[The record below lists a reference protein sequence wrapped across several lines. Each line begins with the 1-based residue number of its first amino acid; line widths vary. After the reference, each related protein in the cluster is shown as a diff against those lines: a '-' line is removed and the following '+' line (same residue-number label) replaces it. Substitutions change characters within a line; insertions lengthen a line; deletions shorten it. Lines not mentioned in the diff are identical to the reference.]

1 MTPGLNKA
9 PPQEIRL
16 AIPPTPGF
24 SKPATLRHFQS
35 SPSLPLVSGLSF
47 SNGPSNSEKRRPQPL
62 DTLFSP
68 LKESFHVVEEEEQNF
83 DVPLSREE
91 KPEAYPNGPICIYEP
106 NVYLYLEP
114 TAAQASTFDVILNVA
129 SEVRNP
135 FVTPAETPA
144 IEPDIRID
152 GGGGIQYAPRRTP
165 DVEQKASHAYQAS
178 EPSTQKYVATLT
190 EEKQPEYI
198 HIPWEH
204 NSDIVPELLG
214 LCKMMDEKVN
224 EGKRVLVHC
233 QCGVSRSA
241 SLVVAYGLYKAPQL
255 SVQEAYDFVKSRSKW
270 IGPNMNLIMQ
280 LQEFRSSLANGGR
293 LASNRGSGMS
303 PITPTSALSDWRSPF
318 SVRQSS
324 FGSQD
329 GPLTGRISPS
339 VEQKNSVDLGRV
351 SPAPSSAPG
360 GAFWQRNGS
369 TANSINSIGTV
380 RTTSAFVDPSGH
392 VVPVLNI
399 VDSNHPDFGK
409 SVSALEAAPMS
420 PALEAPPMELPL
432 SPRAAEFAML
442 PLQPSQEVDSVDKFG
457 LMSPTANGFGQ
468 SLFDRSALL
477 ASLGMGSMGRDEDT
491 PRRSLSGRNRD
502 SYVQAEPQPAPQP
515 APRLESL
522 SFARR
527 LRKKISAPSIREQEQ
542 LQSLQAKIKA
552 SLPLR
557 RAVANL
563 STVDEAL
570 TSPRATEFTHNPF
583 ALTIR
588 TEHRPHDPLRPRTS
602 DGSDPRSPALTGA
615 NPITRNIYDVL

>member
-1 MTPGLNKA
+1 
-9 PPQEIRL
+9 
-16 AIPPTPGF
+16 
-24 SKPATLRHFQS
+24 
-35 SPSLPLVSGLSF
+35 
-47 SNGPSNSEKRRPQPL
+47 L

-68 LKESFHVVEEEEQNF
+68 LKESFHTVEEEEEQNF

-91 KPEAYPNGPICIYEP
+91 KPEAYPNGPICVYDPSI
-106 NVYLYLEP
+106 YLYLEP
-114 TAAQASTFDVILNVA
+114 TAAQASTFDVIFNVA

-152 GGGGIQYAPRRTP
+152 GGGGIQYAPKRPEAEPT
-165 DVEQKASHAYQAS
+165 VTETSAEQGVYSQNNIAA
-178 EPSTQKYVATLT
+178 VI
-190 EEKQPEYI
+190 EEKMPEYI

-204 NSDIVPELLG
+204 NSDIVPELLD
-214 LCKMMDEKVN
+214 LCKTMDEKVN
-224 EGKRVLVHC
+224 EGKQVLVHC

-241 SLVVAYGLYKAPQL
+241 SLVVAYGLYKAPHL
-255 SVQEAYDFVKSRSKW
+255 SVQEAYDAVKQRSKW

-303 PITPTSALSDWRSPF
+303 PITPSSAMSEWRSPF
-318 SVRQSS
+318 ARQSS

-329 GPLTGRISPS
+329 RPLSGRISPS
-339 VEQKNSVDLGRV
+339 VENKNSVDLGSV
-351 SPAPSSAPG
+351 SPGPSSAPLG
-360 GAFWQRNGS
+360 GFWPRNGS
-369 TANSINSIGTV
+369 TSSSIKSTKTV

-392 VVPVLNI
+392 VVPVLNV

-409 SVSALEAAPMS
+409 TLSVPESAPMS
-420 PALEAPPMELPL
+420 PALEAPTMELPL
-432 SPRAAEFAML
+432 SPRATEFAML
-442 PLQPSQEVDSVDKFG
+442 PLQPPKEVDSVDKFG
-457 LMSPTANGFGQ
+457 LMSPTAHGFGH
-468 SLFDRSALL
+468 SFFDRSALL

-491 PRRSLSGRNRD
+491 PRRSLTGRNRD
-502 SYVQAEPQPAPQP
+502 SYIQTEPQPAPQP
-515 APRLESL
+515 APRLTPRIEPL

-557 RAVANL
+557 RAAANL

-570 TSPRATEFTHNPF
+570 TSPRATEFTRNPF
-583 ALTIR
+583 ALTIQ
-588 TEHRPHDPLRPRTS
+588 TTDHRPHDPLRPRTS
-602 DGSDPRSPALTGA
+602 DGSDPRSPAFTGA